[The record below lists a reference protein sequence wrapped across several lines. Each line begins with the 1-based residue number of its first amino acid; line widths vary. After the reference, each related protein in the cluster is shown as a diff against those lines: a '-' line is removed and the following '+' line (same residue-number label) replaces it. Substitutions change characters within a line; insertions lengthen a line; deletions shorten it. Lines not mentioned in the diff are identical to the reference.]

1 MIIKI
6 IDTTNEI
13 FHVNSHNI
21 IYIKERSAYG
31 LFKIALVNGEN
42 ILTRDQA
49 QVETLLKQLGG

>member
-13 FHVNSHNI
+13 FHVNSDNI

-49 QVETLLKQLGG
+49 HVETLLKQLGG